1 LIEAMAFFYRD
12 YVSVAERRRQ
22 AEREVQRLKR
32 AGEQPEPVALDPE
45 QRQIATTFWGRA
57 WCRHLESYADFESR
71 LGRGRSYVKNGY
83 VVDLKLARGKVT
95 ARVLGSSLYR
105 IEISIR
111 PLPAARWRA
120 VVAKCSGR
128 IDSLVELLSGRMSD
142 AVMGVVTDRETGLF
156 PSPAEIQMQCSC
168 PDWAGLCKHLAAT
181 LYGIGARFD
190 RSPELLFSLRG
201 VDPDELVERAA
212 AGTRR
217 ITSRDGARKLLPSS
231 ALSDIFGIA
240 IEAAPRKP
248 PRPKKAPVKKRRAA
262 RR

>member
-1 LIEAMAFFYRD
+1 MAFFFRD

-32 AGEQPEPVALDPE
+32 AGVAPDPITIDAG
-45 QRQIATTFWGRA
+45 QRQIATTFWGQA

-71 LGRGRSYVKNGY
+71 LGRGRSYVKNGC

-95 ARVLGSSLYR
+95 ARVMGTSLYG
-105 IEISIR
+105 IEISIQ

-142 AVMGVVTDRETGLF
+142 AVMRVVTDRETGLF
-156 PSPAEIQMQCSC
+156 PAPKEIRMQCSC

-181 LYGIGARFD
+181 LYGIGSRFD

-212 AGTRR
+212 AGTSR
-217 ITSRDGARKLLPSS
+217 ITSQAGQRKLLPSS

-240 IEAAPRKP
+240 IEGAPRRR
-248 PRPKKAPVKKRRAA
+248 PRSKKKVPAKQKRAS